1 MLIFVGF
8 VIIMK
13 VYVFGFVIVSPSMS
27 LPLMSVT
34 LALTQGCWIIL
45 ELALTDKLECR
56 RRRSST
62 WWRHTIVILCK
73 ELKRVVCERIVL
85 RLKHW
90 EHTSS
95 NDDNLHPAMRRR
107 SQRRQREIN
116 LFFVCFLFFLHC
128 SLLFLLALNF
138 SIALICSKFGAI
150 LVMIQLL

>member
-1 MLIFVGF
+1 MESVAIVGGATNIWIMLIFVGF

-34 LALTQGCWIIL
+34 LALTQWCWIIL

-85 RLKHW
+85 RLKH
-90 EHTSS
+90 
-95 NDDNLHPAMRRR
+95 
-107 SQRRQREIN
+107 
-116 LFFVCFLFFLHC
+116 
-128 SLLFLLALNF
+128 
-138 SIALICSKFGAI
+138 
-150 LVMIQLL
+150 